1 MRAFVFTDPALASQA
16 GRFVW
21 LELNTERAENAAVA
35 KRLAIPAI
43 PSFFVV
49 DPADERV
56 ALRWVGGATTP
67 HLIRILDD
75 ARVAVASGAKSAGA
89 RAPSTP
95 ADLALAR
102 ADSLYGIGDYANAG
116 TSYEAAIAA
125 ADPDWSRYG
134 RVVESLLFCLQ
145 QTDANLR
152 GAELALEAWPRLERS
167 PSAAAV
173 ASSGLDCA
181 VSIDEKEPR
190 RAELLAKLE
199 PIARAVADDQTL
211 PMAADDRSGVYI
223 SLLDARDAAK
233 DSVGHRAVAEAWSA
247 FLDGEA
253 ARAKTPDARAVFDP
267 HRLSAYIEI
276 GHPERAIPMLE
287 ASERDFPDDYNPPAR
302 LANAYRALKRWDEAL
317 AASDRA
323 MPKAYGPRKLLLYSN
338 RTDIFLGRADSTGA
352 RNTVRDALEFAK
364 ALPPGQR
371 SDRTIANLEKR
382 LVALGGTPPAPAATS
397 AH

>member
-21 LELNTERAENAAVA
+21 LELNTERAENAAVT

-43 PSFFVV
+43 PSFFVI

-75 ARVAVASGAKSAGA
+75 ARIAVATGTKSGGGRTPA
-89 RAPSTP
+89 TP

-116 TSYEAAIAA
+116 TAYEAAIAA
-125 ADPDWSRYG
+125 AGDTWPRYG

-145 QTDANLR
+145 QTDANLK
-152 GAELALEAWPRLERS
+152 GAELALAAWPRLQRS

-173 ASSGLDCA
+173 AAGGLDCA
-181 VSIDEKEPR
+181 VALDKNDPQ
-190 RAELLAKLE
+190 RAELLGKIE
-199 PIARAVADDQTL
+199 PIARGVADDRSLT
-211 PMAADDRSGVYI
+211 MAADDRSGVYI
-223 SLLDARDAAK
+223 SLLDARDAAG
-233 DSVGHRAVAEAWSA
+233 DSVGHHAVAEAWSA

-267 HRLSAYIEI
+267 HRLSAYIEL
-276 GHPERAIPMLE
+276 GHAERAIPMLE
-287 ASERDFPDDYNPPAR
+287 ASEKDFPDDYNPPAR

-338 RTDIFLGRADSTGA
+338 RTDIFLGRADSTAA
-352 RNTVRDALEFAK
+352 RHTVEDAITFAK
-364 ALPPGQR
+364 SLPVGQR

-382 LVALGGTPPAPAATS
+382 LVALGGAPAPPGTS